1 MDQQRRNHG
10 VSDPG
15 ARRWIPS
22 RTRPEGSL
30 TPWLSVP
37 KSKSVQVQI
46 AAVDRRRFRNRCRA
60 DLSEVVRA
68 VRHVFLPAILARL
81 RTKKLAEM
89 LTPAITR
96 LSLDLCSAPSRRVAS
111 LRPRDPERLRP

>member
-1 MDQQRRNHG
+1 MRGLDSVPPSSGG
-10 VSDPG
+10 VAHAMAVGAEVDGSAGAVDGG
-15 ARRWIPS
+15 ARCS
-22 RTRPEGSL
+22 
-30 TPWLSVP
+30 
-37 KSKSVQVQI
+37 
-46 AAVDRRRFRNRCRA
+46 FRSRCRP

-68 VRHVFLPAILARL
+68 IHDVLLPAILARL

-96 LSLDLCSAPSRRVAS
+96 LSLDLCSAPSRRVAP